1 MDAIALFPGY
11 TPVEGWHILSI
22 DTGRVIRRSNF
33 QVCSKYSERAI
44 RFLADLAIMDFDSI
58 KGVERHQMDID
69 RVQDSTPRI
78 SRELIA
84 DPLEVETSDESVL
97 GAVLMEVM
105 EEVDV
110 SFIFQED
117 RSSIEGVLTSVWQ
130 EAEAQAL
137 VFLAQYSLLQGISM
151 YGEKAISAVK
161 DELTG
166 LIDNL
171 VGEPKRWED
180 VPRRARK
187 KVLPTKMILRDYLL
201 GYAIP
206 QKGCVGMT
214 RADGR

>member
-1 MDAIALFPGY
+1 M
-11 TPVEGWHILSI
+11 
-22 DTGRVIRRSNF
+22 
-33 QVCSKYSERAI
+33 
-44 RFLADLAIMDFDSI
+44 
-58 KGVERHQMDID
+58 
-69 RVQDSTPRI
+69 
-78 SRELIA
+78 
-84 DPLEVETSDESVL
+84 ETSDESVL
-97 GAVLMEVM
+97 GAVLIEVM

>member
-1 MDAIALFPGY
+1 
-11 TPVEGWHILSI
+11 
-22 DTGRVIRRSNF
+22 
-33 QVCSKYSERAI
+33 
-44 RFLADLAIMDFDSI
+44 
-58 KGVERHQMDID
+58 
-69 RVQDSTPRI
+69 
-78 SRELIA
+78 
-84 DPLEVETSDESVL
+84 
-97 GAVLMEVM
+97 
-105 EEVDV
+105 
-110 SFIFQED
+110 
-117 RSSIEGVLTSVWQ
+117 
-130 EAEAQAL
+130 
-137 VFLAQYSLLQGISM
+137 M